1 MKEELLHYAW
11 RTRQYNP
18 LQLSTTDQQPVQVI
32 HPGRYN
38 LDAGPDFLEA
48 KIKIG
53 DTLWVGHV
61 EIHVLAS
68 DWNKHFHADDP
79 KYRNVILHVVYDADT
94 DAAVTGRDPLPTLT
108 LKDQLARDMM
118 DRYDLLMENESWIP
132 CQPFMDQVDEVIW
145 TAWLERM
152 VVERLER
159 KTLEIHRM
167 LEACHWDWDSV
178 FYQLFA
184 AHLGMQVNKEA
195 FLELTR
201 RTPYNTLLKYR
212 DNLFQVE
219 ALLFGQAG
227 MLTGDFV
234 DDYPQRLQK
243 EFNYQQ
249 KKLGLSP
256 MPGHYWNFLRLR
268 PSNFPTVRIAQL
280 ARIIHTTEHLFSK
293 ILAAES
299 IREVNSLFGH
309 AANQYWA
316 DHYQFDKPSVNQK
329 RKRLGSQ
336 LIQNLIVNVLVP
348 FLFLYGKVKGLTR
361 YQDKAID
368 WLQALPPEQNAV
380 ISHWNSIRTNAE
392 NALQTQALL
401 QLKKQHCDAKRCA
414 HCGVGHHLLKQK
426 QTEA

>member
-11 RTRQYNP
+11 RTRQYDP
-18 LQLSTTDQQPVQVI
+18 LQLFTIDKQPVQVI

-38 LDAGPDFLEA
+38 QDAGPDFLEA

-68 DWNKHFHADDP
+68 DWIKHLHANDP
-79 KYRNVILHVVYDADT
+79 KYQNVILHVVYDADA
-94 DAAVTGRDPLPTLT
+94 DAAVSSRDPLPTLE
-108 LKDQLARDMM
+108 LKEQLAPDMMIRYDQLM
-118 DRYDLLMENESWIP
+118 DNSAWIP
-132 CQPFMDQVDEVIW
+132 CQPFLDQVDAIIW
-145 TAWLERM
+145 TAWLERI
-152 VVERLER
+152 VIERLER
-159 KTLEIHRM
+159 KTLEIQRM

-201 RTPYNTLLKYR
+201 RTPLTTLLKYR
-212 DNLFQVE
+212 DNLFQLE
-219 ALLFGQAG
+219 AVLFGQAG
-227 MLTGDFV
+227 MLSGDFQ
-234 DDYPQRLQK
+234 DDYPLRLQK
-243 EFNYQQ
+243 EYAYQR
-249 KKLGLSP
+249 KKLGLMP
-256 MPGHYWNFLRLR
+256 MSAHYWNFLRLR

-299 IREVNSLFGH
+299 IREVNSLFSH

-316 DHYQFDKPSVNQK
+316 SHYQFDKPSPNQK
-329 RKRLGSQ
+329 MKRLGSQ
-336 LIQNLIVNVLVP
+336 LIQNLIINVLVP

-361 YQDKAID
+361 YQDKALD
-368 WLQALPPEQNAV
+368 WLQALPAEQNA
-380 ISHWNSIRTNAE
+380 IITHWNMIRPKAE
-392 NALQTQALL
+392 NALQSQALL